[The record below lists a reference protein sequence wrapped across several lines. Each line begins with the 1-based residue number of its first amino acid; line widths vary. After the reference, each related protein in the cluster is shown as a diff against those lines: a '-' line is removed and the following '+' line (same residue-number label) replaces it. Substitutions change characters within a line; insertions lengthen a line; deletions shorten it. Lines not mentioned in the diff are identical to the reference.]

1 MVDFSQIQQISAS
14 GMQAESV
21 RLRTIAENI
30 ANADSTATTPGG
42 QPYRRK
48 VVTFKTEFDKA
59 MGVDEVKVDRV
70 GTDNSQLDKR
80 FDPQNPGADK
90 DGYVLMPNVNPL
102 IEMMDMRQAQ
112 RSYEANLNVID
123 VTKTETANLVALL
136 KG

>member
-1 MVDFSQIQQISAS
+1 MDFQKIMQISAS
-14 GMQAESV
+14 GMNAQSV

-30 ANADSTATTPGG
+30 ANSESTATTPGG

-48 VVTFKTEFDKA
+48 LVTFKNEFDRA
-59 MGVDEVKVDRV
+59 MGVNEVKIDKVA
-70 GTDNSQLDKR
+70 TDNSQLEKR
-80 FDPQNPGADK
+80 YDPQNPGADK

-112 RSYEANLNVID
+112 RSYEANLSVID
-123 VTKTETANLVALL
+123 VTRSMASNTVGLL

>member
-1 MVDFSQIQQISAS
+1 MDFGKIMQISAS

-30 ANADSTATTPGG
+30 ANADSTATSPGG

-59 MGVDEVKVDRV
+59 MGVDEVKIDRV
-70 GTDNSQLDKR
+70 GTDNSQLEKR
-80 FDPQNPGADK
+80 YDPQNPGADK

-112 RSYEANLNVID
+112 RSYEANLSVID
-123 VTKTETANLVALL
+123 VTRTMASNTVSLL

>member
-1 MVDFSQIQQISAS
+1 MDFGKIMQISAS

-30 ANADSTATTPGG
+30 ANANSTSTTPGG
-42 QPYRRK
+42 EPFRRK
-48 VVTFKTEFDKA
+48 LVTFKSEFDKA
-59 MGVDEVKVDRV
+59 LGITEVKVDRV
-70 GTDNSQLDKR
+70 NVDKSQLEKR
-80 FDPQNPGADK
+80 YDPENPGADK

-112 RSYEANLNVID
+112 RSYEANLGVVD
-123 VTKTETANLVALL
+123 VTRSMALNTVNLL

>member
-1 MVDFSQIQQISAS
+1 MDFGKIMQISAS
-14 GMQAESV
+14 GIQAESV

-30 ANADSTATTPGG
+30 ANANSTSTTPGG
-42 QPYRRK
+42 EPFRRK
-48 VVTFKTEFDKA
+48 LVTFKSEFDKA
-59 MGVDEVKVDRV
+59 LGITEVKVDRV
-70 GTDNSQLDKR
+70 NVDKSQLEKR
-80 FDPQNPGADK
+80 YDPENPGADK

-123 VTKTETANLVALL
+123 MSRSMASHTIDLL

>member
-1 MVDFSQIQQISAS
+1 MDFSTIQKISAS

-30 ANADSTATTPGG
+30 ANAESTSQTPGG
-42 QPYRRK
+42 QPFRRK
-48 VVTFKTEFDKA
+48 LVTFKSEFDKA
-59 MGVDEVKVDRV
+59 LGVNEVKVDSV
-70 GTDNSQLDKR
+70 TTDKSQLEKR
-80 FDPQNPGADK
+80 YDPENPGADK

-112 RSYEANLNVID
+112 RSYEANLSVID
-123 VTKTETANLVALL
+123 VTRSMAANTVNLL